1 MLITENSNSTKRLNN
16 ILGENKNK
24 MANLNELKKELS
36 KLSGVDFFNP
46 KYRNVFK
53 KYMTTETEEV
63 EKDTNEEE
71 RLRNILGEEKETE
84 VREEKTT
91 TEEKVEDNEEK
102 EEVKTKEEIVDDS
115 KEEDKE
121 EVESKETE
129 EVEEDDTDTED
140 LEDEEIEDDFDEFED
155 TEEDDSNEEDATD
168 EESMEED
175 TTDEVVDEEVETKE
189 EYHEEEPAYNKELI
203 DTKVELGL
211 VKAGVRD
218 DRLEDA
224 RKLFMADFKGME
236 DLEHLGEFIKKYPEW
251 IKNGVHNSKA
261 FGMPTND
268 MGDGYTEEEKKLR
281 SMGINPR

>member
-1 MLITENSNSTKRLNN
+1 
-16 ILGENKNK
+16 
-24 MANLNELKKELS
+24 MANVNELKKELS

-84 VREEKTT
+84 IREEKTT

-102 EEVKTKEEIVDDS
+102 EEVKTKEDIVEES
-115 KEEDKE
+115 NEEDKE

-129 EVEEDDTDTED
+129 EVEEDDTGTED
-140 LEDEEIEDDFDEFED
+140 LEDDENEDDFDEFED
-155 TEEDDSNEEDATD
+155 TEEDNSDTDTAD
-168 EESMEED
+168 EESTEED
-175 TTDEVVDEEVETKE
+175 TADEVVDEEIETKE
-189 EYHEEEPAYNKELI
+189 EYHEEEPVYNKELI

-211 VKAGVRD
+211 VRAGVRD

-251 IKNGVHNSKA
+251 IKNGVHDSKA

>member
-1 MLITENSNSTKRLNN
+1 
-16 ILGENKNK
+16 

-63 EKDTNEEE
+63 EQDSNEEE
-71 RLRNILGEEKETE
+71 RLRTILGEEKETE
-84 VREEKTT
+84 VREDDSVED
-91 TEEKVEDNEEK
+91 KVETKVEEK
-102 EEVKTKEEIVDDS
+102 EET
-115 KEEDKE
+115 EDKE
-121 EVESKETE
+121 ELKTKEDIIEESNEEDEEESVETE
-129 EVEEDDTDTED
+129 KEDTED
-140 LEDEEIEDDFDEFED
+140 EELEEEDTEEDFDEFEEE
-155 TEEDDSNEEDATD
+155 TEDDDSIEESDNE

-175 TTDEVVDEEVETKE
+175 PTDEVVDEEVETE
-189 EYHEEEPAYNKELI
+189 EYHEEKPDYSKELI

-251 IKNGVHNSKA
+251 IKKGVYDSKA
-261 FGMPTND
+261 FGMPTKD

>member
-1 MLITENSNSTKRLNN
+1 
-16 ILGENKNK
+16 
-24 MANLNELKKELS
+24 MANVNDLKKELS

-53 KYMTTETEEV
+53 KYMTTETEV
-63 EKDTNEEE
+63 EDSEEE
-71 RLRNILGEEKETE
+71 RLRNILGEEKEAD
-84 VREEKTT
+84 T
-91 TEEKVEDNEEK
+91 TEEKVEVETKVEKKDNEDK
-102 EEVKTKEEIVDDS
+102 EELKTKEEIIEDSNEDEESEDD
-115 KEEDKE
+115 ETIDTETKE
-121 EVESKETE
+121 EVEVEEESDDEDLEDEDIDDEYEESEESEDDSIEESETE
-129 EVEEDDTDTED
+129 EVEEDT
-140 LEDEEIEDDFDEFED
+140 I
-155 TEEDDSNEEDATD
+155 
-168 EESMEED
+168 
-175 TTDEVVDEEVETKE
+175 E

-251 IKNGVHNSKA
+251 IKKGVHDSRS
-261 FGMPTND
+261 FGMPIKD

>member
-24 MANLNELKKELS
+24 MANVNELKKELS

-53 KYMTTETEEV
+53 KYITTETEEV

-102 EEVKTKEEIVDDS
+102 EEVKTKEEIIDDS

-140 LEDEEIEDDFDEFED
+140 LEDEDVDDDFDEFED
-155 TEEDDSNEEDATD
+155 TEEDDSKDDAIE

-175 TTDEVVDEEVETKE
+175 TADEVEDEEVETEE
-189 EYHEEEPAYNKELI
+189 EYHEEKPEYNKELI

-211 VKAGVRD
+211 VRAGVRD

-236 DLEHLGEFIKKYPEW
+236 DLDRIAEFIKKYPEW